1 LIKGIFRTM
10 KMYTKYKN
18 STANHRSKR
27 NKLVYADSSF
37 QKIIE

>member
-1 LIKGIFRTM
+1 MTM

-18 STANHRSKR
+18 STANIDQKEI
-27 NKLVYADSSF
+27 NFEYADSSF